1 MSAPIEEDDAGSED
15 KMVAPGFSE
24 KALLATGIRIGTP
37 VRTKT
42 MERFTAKPRPDGL
55 HMIDYAQTIE
65 RIETAGKFIAKVGAA
80 NTVVYT
86 SRDHATLAVQKFCE
100 LTGAMMRLGRFMP
113 GTFTNP
119 LFPGHIDA
127 ELVLVADPMSDTQAL
142 VEAGKL
148 GVPVIAVCDTDNI
161 TDDIDLVIP
170 GNNRGRKAIAAIFWL
185 LARFTLMN
193 AGQLTAEQPLSLA
206 IEDFESKID
215 EEEKAEMLEE
225 RISERRD

>member
-1 MSAPIEEDDAGSED
+1 MSAPFEEDDAGAED
-15 KMVAPGFSE
+15 KFVAPGISE

-42 MERFTAKPRPDGL
+42 MERFTARPRPDGL
-55 HMIDYAQTIE
+55 HMIDYPKTIE
-65 RIETAGKFIAKVGAA
+65 RIEIAGKFIAKVGAA

-86 SRDHATLAVQKFCE
+86 SRDHATVAVQKFCE

-119 LFPGHIDA
+119 LYPGHLDA
-127 ELVLVADPMSDTQAL
+127 ELVVVADPMSDTQAI

-148 GVPVIAVCDTDNI
+148 GVPVIAVCDTDNV
-161 TDDIDLVIP
+161 TDDVDMVIP
-170 GNNRGRKAIAAIFWL
+170 GNNRGRKSVAAIFWL
-185 LARFTLMN
+185 LARSTLVN
-193 AGQLTAEQPLSLA
+193 SGQLAPDAQMALS
-206 IEDFESKID
+206 IEDFETKID

-225 RISERRD
+225 RISERGE

>member
-1 MSAPIEEDDAGSED
+1 MSQYEEDESGSAE
-15 KMVAPGFSE
+15 KIVVAQLSE

-42 MERFTAKPRPDGL
+42 MESFTTRPRPDGL
-55 HMIDYAQTIE
+55 HMIDYSKTLQ
-65 RIETAGKFIAKVGAA
+65 RIDIAGKFIAFTGPQ

-86 SRDHATLAVQKFCE
+86 SKDYGANAVEKFCE
-100 LTGAMMRLGRFMP
+100 LTGAIPQVGRFMP

-119 LFPGHIDA
+119 LYPGHIDA
-127 ELVLVADPMSDTQAL
+127 ELVLVADPLSDAQAV

-148 GVPVIAVCDTDNI
+148 GIPVIAVCDTDNV

-185 LARFTLMN
+185 LARAVLTH
-193 AGQLTAEQPLSLA
+193 AGLLSPDQPMKYA
-206 IEDFESKID
+206 IEDFETKLI
-215 EEEKAEMLEE
+215 EEEQVETEAG
-225 RISERRD
+225 